1 MMPMRFKTTSLFV
14 CVALGLFA
22 PACDDETEDPNGVPW
37 IPGNGDPTDAGGGSS
52 GESDS
57 ASSWGESD
65 DSDTWGS
72 AGGETTDTTDG
83 SGNDSDPGESAG
95 ESSGGDDSAGESTGG
110 DNSDSDGAGGDSPYV
125 GGWDVGACDDA
136 SGPGDSI
143 VGTDQNGDSVYLRD
157 FCHKAVLL
165 VLGNFT

>member
-1 MMPMRFKTTSLFV
+1 MMPMRSKTTSLFV
-14 CVALGLFA
+14 CVALGLFV
-22 PACDDETEDPNGVPW
+22 PACDDETEDADGVPW
-37 IPGNGDPTDAGGGSS
+37 IPTGGDPTDAAGGSS

-57 ASSWGESD
+57 ASSWGDSD
-65 DSDTWGS
+65 DSDTWDS
-72 AGGETTDTTDG
+72 AGDSGDDTDG
-83 SGNDSDPGESAG
+83 DSAG
-95 ESSGGDDSAGESTGG
+95 ESSGGYDSGGESSGG
-110 DNSDSDGAGGDSPYV
+110 DSGAAGGDSPYA

-136 SGPGDSI
+136 SGPGDAI

>member
-1 MMPMRFKTTSLFV
+1 MMPMRYKTTSLFV
-14 CVALGLFA
+14 CVALGLFV
-22 PACDDETEDPNGVPW
+22 PACDDETEDADGVPW
-37 IPGNGDPTDAGGGSS
+37 IPGNDGDPSDAAGGSS

-57 ASSWGESD
+57 ASSWGDSD
-65 DSDTWGS
+65 DSDTWDS
-72 AGGETTDTTDG
+72 AGSETSPDSAGEDTVGDT
-83 SGNDSDPGESAG
+83 AG
-95 ESSGGDDSAGESTGG
+95 ESSGGYDSGGESSGG
-110 DNSDSDGAGGDSPYV
+110 DNSDSAGAGGDSPYA

-136 SGPGDSI
+136 SGPGDTL